1 MHEDNDPSLSGGGGG
16 SGPGSGSGAG
26 NSLSAARS
34 PSDPTSAGGRARHR
48 SAAAAAASAA
58 SSAAA
63 ASSLTGNTNTG
74 SSTGLATSA
83 GGGIATTTSTG
94 FVSKLL
100 LLLTL
105 LLKIILYP
113 LRKLSILIF
122 PPGPYDGITSKS
134 CSDKAAR
141 DFVATFRKYLSSSA
155 TASTADAS
163 SSSANPFSTEG
174 YRTTVNEIVSSASSS
189 SSSPLLLIYLHS
201 SLHPDCA
208 KFCETTL
215 SDPRLVAYLNQSS
228 SAGGGGGGG
237 DMIRC
242 FGALTGSA
250 DGAHL
255 AQTLGAAAYP
265 FLCLVGV
272 KSSSSGG
279 SRSSSS
285 SSNNSSNSRNNS
297 NSSSIILEVKLKM
310 QGRKLAILA
319 TDSLL
324 AYLQTVVRQHDAA
337 MAQENARRLQRQEEA
352 MLRQEQDR
360 EYRETLEADRAREEA
375 RRAEQEREE
384 AERRAKEEEELRA
397 VEEREN
403 ALAKAMSLVGD
414 EPPAGTADT
423 ARVRM
428 TLPNGRRI
436 DRRFR
441 ADDTI
446 EVVRAFLTVY
456 FHENDVD
463 ISNFSLST
471 SFPKRTYDDPTVTLR
486 EGDLVPQAVLMVQDL
501 DA

>member
-279 SRSSSS
+279 SSRS
-285 SSNNSSNSRNNS
+285 SSNSRNNS

>member
-174 YRTTVNEIVSSASSS
+174 YRTTVNEIVGSASSS

-279 SRSSSS
+279 SSRS
-285 SSNNSSNSRNNS
+285 SSNSRNNS